1 MKLISNE
8 WLDDLAELIKKLLKE
23 IFGDKKK

>member
-23 IFGDKKK
+23 IFGGKVK